1 MFFRLVNLESYVGS
15 CFLEIGDLG
24 ALSLKGCK
32 AFLRKHG
39 LRLSGTKMV
48 CIQRIKEHWGKCGS
62 TLHMNCYYSF
72 MLFSTGII
80 ILLSIV
86 R

>member
-1 MFFRLVNLESYVGS
+1 MMMYMRIAVTIVQ
-15 CFLEIGDLG
+15 EIGDLG

-48 CIQRIKEHWGKCGS
+48 CIQRINEHWGAKCQTPNKIS
-62 TLHMNCYYSF
+62 SKEKDD
-72 MLFSTGII
+72 
-80 ILLSIV
+80 
-86 R
+86 

>member
-1 MFFRLVNLESYVGS
+1 MFESLEVISQMFLRLVNLESYVGS

-48 CIQRIKEHWGKCGS
+48 CIQRINEHWGKWFYP
-62 TLHMNCYYSF
+62 THE
-72 MLFSTGII
+72 
-80 ILLSIV
+80 LLL
-86 R
+86 

>member
-1 MFFRLVNLESYVGS
+1 MMMYMRIAVTIVQ
-15 CFLEIGDLG
+15 EIGDLG

-48 CIQRIKEHWGKCGS
+48 CIQRINEHWELKMEMVKQS
-62 TLHMNCYYSF
+62 IHNH
-72 MLFSTGII
+72 
-80 ILLSIV
+80 LL
-86 R
+86 